1 MTKGGYPSV
10 LLFRCNL
17 CSRKDGRE
25 QKRLKINKSRVVI
38 PTWVDGLM
46 HHHNVRQI
54 PSRWRKL
61 CLKPWRIGKQTVAS
75 LVVGRTVG
83 VAGGRQHSVRDKFV
97 RVIGCLRVIRFS
109 RHRARWR
116 QPRNLLSLLSVFNS
130 QRFYFQLLSSILPPS
145 LSRSLP
151 SQNVDNGPARVHAS
165 PQRTGSLLLFYTNHR
180 VYLL

>member
-1 MTKGGYPSV
+1 MGWWLDASSQCTSNPQSV
-10 LLFRCNL
+10 KKTLFEAL
-17 CSRKDGRE
+17 KDKKTNGR
-25 QKRLKINKSRVVI
+25 V
-38 PTWVDGLM
+38 T
-46 HHHNVRQI
+46 
-54 PSRWRKL
+54 
-61 CLKPWRIGKQTVAS
+61 
-75 LVVGRTVG
+75 VVGRTVG

-165 PQRTGSLLLFYTNHR
+165 PQRTGSLILLFYTNHR